1 MKQDHREHKEDHK
14 STNIRNSF
22 VFFVVFFV
30 PFVNLLFGRGA
41 HREVTGFGQ
50 NVHGFRH
57 LWIV

>member
-1 MKQDHREHKEDHK
+1 MGVARCIERDPFTKMLVL
-14 STNIRNSF
+14 F
-22 VFFVVFFV
+22 VFFFV
-30 PFVNLLFGRGA
+30 PFVILLFGRGA